1 MPTLLNMNCQR
12 LLNMKHILL
21 FLMCLLFI
29 SDVFAQNQ
37 RDTTYTDQRQGF
49 EREHFV
55 FQGRKAWL
63 IKPTK
68 GFGWL
73 VISFSSVFWQP
84 FLVMVANFTKYFFTP
99 T

>member
-1 MPTLLNMNCQR
+1 
-12 LLNMKHILL
+12 MKHISLL
-21 FLMCLLFI
+21 LMCLLFI

-68 GFGWL
+68 GL
-73 VISFSSVFWQP
+73 P
-84 FLVMVANFTKYFFTP
+84 
-99 T
+99 